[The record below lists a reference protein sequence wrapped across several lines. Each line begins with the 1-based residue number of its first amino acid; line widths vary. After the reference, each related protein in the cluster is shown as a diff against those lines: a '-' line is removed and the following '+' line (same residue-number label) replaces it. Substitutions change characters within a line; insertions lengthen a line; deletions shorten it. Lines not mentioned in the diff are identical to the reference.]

1 MIYLTIKKKILPNQ
15 KNNSYICIMNG
26 IETCEDCFYCR
37 ATDSPDWRE
46 CYCAKHKIMVMNDDS
61 ACDDIE

>member
-1 MIYLTIKKKILPNQ
+1 
-15 KNNSYICIMNG
+15 MNK

-46 CYCAKHKIMVMNDDS
+46 CYCAKHGWITMKTS
-61 ACDDIE
+61 EACEDNE